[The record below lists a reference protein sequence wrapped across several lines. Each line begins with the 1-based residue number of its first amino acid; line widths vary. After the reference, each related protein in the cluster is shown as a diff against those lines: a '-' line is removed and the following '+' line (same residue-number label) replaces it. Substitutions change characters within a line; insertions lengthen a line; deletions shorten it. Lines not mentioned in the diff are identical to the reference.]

1 MYLEYEEESQLKKFK
16 FLIIFSVM
24 LIVLTGFNAFAKSEN
39 KMTYKMNLMED
50 AMYVDVKIETEHTGF
65 KFAIDVPKGAEVYD
79 VEGKSLRD
87 SFESG
92 TKYIFDFNGGD
103 KEVSYKIKDLP
114 KAFKRVDGFVFGLY
128 RAFNTHINSIDI
140 AFDSV
145 YYDKPELEIF
155 TSLDSAKIEK
165 SDDSIEISE
174 VDEPIDMAIG
184 VKYPKNEFVN
194 APYEDMDYEDYRND
208 ELMRMQITRIDR
220 PGISEVVLKG
230 LIAVALLAFLIV
242 GFLMTKNQR
251 FRNKF
256 RIKKKYEEKE
266 KSGKTFDINDIDEYI
281 YLIYQFYDIKE
292 DKIASYLG
300 VDEADKLVEEKLTSS
315 YEVLLKKG
323 YIEKEDSDY
332 SVALTK
338 KGRLKL
344 EEILIKKE
352 YLLSQD
358 NISDEEEK
366 FLRLFR

>member
-1 MYLEYEEESQLKKFK
+1 MKKFNILTVLVCALL
-16 FLIIFSVM
+16 LITS
-24 LIVLTGFNAFAKSEN
+24 TSRAQSEN

-87 SFESG
+87 SFLSG
-92 TKYIFDFNGGD
+92 TKYIFDFKGGD
-103 KEVSYKIKDLP
+103 KEVSYKIKGLP
-114 KAFKRVDGFVFGLY
+114 KAFKRADGFVFGLY
-128 RAFNTHINSIDI
+128 RSFNNIINAIDVY
-140 AFDSV
+140 FDSV
-145 YYDKPELEIF
+145 YYDKPNLTLHDSLSSVSTVFDSELGP
-155 TSLDSAKIEK
+155 TGLSKITA
-165 SDDSIEISE
+165 
-174 VDEPIDMAIG
+174 PIDLALS

-194 APYEDMDYEDYRND
+194 APYKDMDFEDYRNE
-208 ELMRMQITRIDR
+208 ELTRIQLKRIDK
-220 PGISEVVLKG
+220 PGISELVLKG
-230 LIAVALLAFLIV
+230 IIAIALLGFVIV

-256 RIKKKYEEKE
+256 RIKKKYEEE
-266 KSGKTFDINDIDEYI
+266 ERSGKTFDIKDIDEYI
-281 YLIYQFYDIKE
+281 YLVYQFYDIKE
-292 DKIASYLG
+292 DRLASYLG
-300 VDEADKLVEEKLTSS
+300 VDETDKLVEEKLNAS

-323 YIEKEDSDY
+323 YIEKENSDY

-352 YLLSQD
+352 YLLNKEST
-358 NISDEEEK
+358 NSDEEK

>member
-1 MYLEYEEESQLKKFK
+1 MKKFR
-16 FLIIFSVM
+16 FLTIFSV
-24 LIVLTGFNAFAKSEN
+24 IVIFMAGFNAQASSEN
-39 KMTYKMNLMED
+39 KMTYKMNLKED

-65 KFAIDVPKGAEVYD
+65 KFGIDVPDGAEVYD

-87 SFESG
+87 NFLSG

-103 KEVSYKIKDLP
+103 KEVSYKIKGLP
-114 KAFKRVDGFVFGLY
+114 KAFKRADGFVFGLY
-128 RAFNTHINSIDI
+128 RSFNTHVNDIDI
-140 AFDSV
+140 YFDSV
-145 YYDKPELEIF
+145 YYDEPDLRLYD
-155 TSLDSAKIEK
+155 SLSSFSTKFESKYGPMGLDNITA
-165 SDDSIEISE
+165 
-174 VDEPIDMAIG
+174 PIDVALS

-194 APYEDMDYEDYRND
+194 APYEDMDFEDYRND
-208 ELMRMQITRIDR
+208 ELTRMQITRIDK
-220 PGISEVVLKG
+220 PGIPELVLKG
-230 LIAVALLAFLIV
+230 LIAVALLAFIIV

-266 KSGKTFDINDIDEYI
+266 RSGKTFDIKDLDEYI
-281 YLIYQFYDIKE
+281 YLVYQFYDTKE
-292 DKIASYLG
+292 DKVASYLG
-300 VDEADKLVEEKLTSS
+300 VDETDKLVEEKLNAS
-315 YEVLLKKG
+315 YEMLLKKG

-352 YLLSQD
+352 YLLAQD
-358 NISDEEEK
+358 DISDEEEK

>member
-1 MYLEYEEESQLKKFK
+1 MKKFNILTVLVCALL
-16 FLIIFSVM
+16 LITS
-24 LIVLTGFNAFAKSEN
+24 TSHAQSEN

-87 SFESG
+87 SFLSG
-92 TKYIFDFNGGD
+92 AKYIFDFKGGD
-103 KEVSYKIKDLP
+103 KEVSYKIKGLP
-114 KAFKRVDGFVFGLY
+114 KAFKRADGFVFGLY
-128 RAFNTHINSIDI
+128 RSFNTHINTIDI

-145 YYDKPELEIF
+145 YYDEPVYELF
-155 TSLDSAKIEK
+155 TSKGLNATFENGKTGLY
-165 SDDSIEISE
+165 EI
-174 VDEPIDMAIG
+174 DEPIDIAIG
-184 VKYPKNEFVN
+184 IKYPKNEFVN
-194 APYEDMDYEDYRND
+194 APFEDMDYEDYRNE
-208 ELMRMQITRIDR
+208 ELTRMQISRIDK
-220 PGISEVVLKG
+220 PSVSELVLKG
-230 LIAVALLAFLIV
+230 LVAVALLAFLLV

-256 RIKKKYEEKE
+256 RIKKKYEEE
-266 KSGKTFDINDIDEYI
+266 ERSGKTFDIKDIDEYI
-281 YLIYQFYDIKE
+281 YLVYQFYDIKE
-292 DKIASYLG
+292 DRLASYLG
-300 VDEADKLVEEKLTSS
+300 VDETDKLVEEKLSNS

-352 YLLSQD
+352 YLLNKEST
-358 NISDEEEK
+358 NSDEEK

>member
-1 MYLEYEEESQLKKFK
+1 MKKFNILTVLVCALL
-16 FLIIFSVM
+16 LITS
-24 LIVLTGFNAFAKSEN
+24 TSHAQSEN

-65 KFAIDVPKGAEVYD
+65 KFAIEVPKGAEVYD

-87 SFESG
+87 SFLSG
-92 TKYIFDFNGGD
+92 TKYIFDFKGGD
-103 KEVSYKIKDLP
+103 KEVSYKIKGLP
-114 KAFKRVDGFVFGLY
+114 KAFKRADGFVFGLY
-128 RAFNTHINSIDI
+128 RSFNTHINSIDI
-140 AFDSV
+140 YFDSV
-145 YYDKPELEIF
+145 YYDEPDLRLYD
-155 TSLDSAKIEK
+155 SLSSFSTKFESEYGPMGLDKITA
-165 SDDSIEISE
+165 
-174 VDEPIDMAIG
+174 PIDLALS

-194 APYEDMDYEDYRND
+194 APFEDMDYEDYRND
-208 ELMRMQITRIDR
+208 ELTRMQISRIDK
-220 PGISEVVLKG
+220 PSVSELVLKG
-230 LIAVALLAFLIV
+230 LVAVALLAFLLV

-256 RIKKKYEEKE
+256 RIKKKYEEE
-266 KSGKTFDINDIDEYI
+266 ERSGKTFDIKDIDEYI
-281 YLIYQFYDIKE
+281 YLVYQFYDIKE
-292 DKIASYLG
+292 DRLASYLG
-300 VDEADKLVEEKLTSS
+300 VDETDKLVEEKLSNS

-352 YLLSQD
+352 YLLNKEST
-358 NISDEEEK
+358 NSDEEK

>member
-1 MYLEYEEESQLKKFK
+1 MKKFNILTVLVCALL
-16 FLIIFSVM
+16 LITS
-24 LIVLTGFNAFAKSEN
+24 TSYAKSEN

-87 SFESG
+87 SFLSG
-92 TKYIFDFNGGD
+92 TKYIFDFKGGD
-103 KEVSYKIKDLP
+103 KEVSYKIKGLP
-114 KAFKRVDGFVFGLY
+114 KAFKRADGFVFGLY
-128 RAFNTHINSIDI
+128 RSFNTHINTIDI
-140 AFDSV
+140 YFDSV
-145 YYDKPELEIF
+145 YYDEPDLRLYD
-155 TSLDSAKIEK
+155 SLSSFSTKFESEYGPMGLDKITA
-165 SDDSIEISE
+165 
-174 VDEPIDMAIG
+174 PIDLALS

-208 ELMRMQITRIDR
+208 ELTRMQIRRIDK
-220 PGISEVVLKG
+220 PSVSELVLKG
-230 LIAVALLAFLIV
+230 LVAVALLAFLLV

-266 KSGKTFDINDIDEYI
+266 RSGKTFDIKDIDEYI
-281 YLIYQFYDIKE
+281 YLVYQFYDIKE
-292 DKIASYLG
+292 DRLASYLG
-300 VDEADKLVEEKLTSS
+300 VDETDKLVEEKLTNS

-352 YLLSQD
+352 YLLNKEST
-358 NISDEEEK
+358 NSDEEK

>member
-1 MYLEYEEESQLKKFK
+1 MKKFK

-87 SFESG
+87 NFLSG

-103 KEVSYKIKDLP
+103 KEVSYKIKGLP
-114 KAFKRVDGFVFGLY
+114 KAFKRADGFVFGLY

-140 AFDSV
+140 AFESV
-145 YYDKPELEIF
+145 YYDEPDLRLYD
-155 TSLDSAKIEK
+155 SLSSFSTKFDSKYGPMGLDNITA
-165 SDDSIEISE
+165 
-174 VDEPIDMAIG
+174 PIDVALS

-230 LIAVALLAFLIV
+230 LIAAALLAFLIV

-300 VDEADKLVEEKLTSS
+300 VEEADKLVEEKLTSS

>member
-1 MYLEYEEESQLKKFK
+1 MKKFNILTVLVCALL
-16 FLIIFSVM
+16 LITS
-24 LIVLTGFNAFAKSEN
+24 TSHAQSEN

-87 SFESG
+87 SFLSG
-92 TKYIFDFNGGD
+92 TKYIFDFKGGD
-103 KEVSYKIKDLP
+103 KEVSYKIKGLP
-114 KAFKRVDGFVFGLY
+114 KAFKRADGFVFGLY
-128 RAFNTHINSIDI
+128 RSFNTHINSIDI
-140 AFDSV
+140 YFDSV
-145 YYDKPELEIF
+145 YYDEPDLRLYD
-155 TSLDSAKIEK
+155 SLSSFSTKFESEYGPMGLDKITA
-165 SDDSIEISE
+165 
-174 VDEPIDMAIG
+174 PIDLALS

-208 ELMRMQITRIDR
+208 ELTRMQITRIDK
-220 PGISEVVLKG
+220 PSVSELVLKG
-230 LIAVALLAFLIV
+230 LVAVALLAFLLV

-256 RIKKKYEEKE
+256 RIKKKYEEE
-266 KSGKTFDINDIDEYI
+266 ERSGKTFDIKDIDEYI
-281 YLIYQFYDIKE
+281 YLVYQFYDIKE
-292 DKIASYLG
+292 DRLASYLG
-300 VDEADKLVEEKLTSS
+300 VDETDKLVEEKLSNS
-315 YEVLLKKG
+315 YELLLKKG

-352 YLLSQD
+352 YLLNKEST
-358 NISDEEEK
+358 NSDEEK

>member
-1 MYLEYEEESQLKKFK
+1 MKKFNILTVLVCALL
-16 FLIIFSVM
+16 LITS
-24 LIVLTGFNAFAKSEN
+24 TSHAQSEN

-87 SFESG
+87 SFLSG
-92 TKYIFDFNGGD
+92 TKYIFDFKGGD
-103 KEVSYKIKDLP
+103 KEVSYKIKGLP
-114 KAFKRVDGFVFGLY
+114 KAFKRADGFVFGLY
-128 RAFNTHINSIDI
+128 RSFNTHINSIDI
-140 AFDSV
+140 YFDSV
-145 YYDKPELEIF
+145 YYDEPDLRLYD
-155 TSLDSAKIEK
+155 SLSSFSTKFESEYGPMGLDKITA
-165 SDDSIEISE
+165 
-174 VDEPIDMAIG
+174 PIDLALS

-208 ELMRMQITRIDR
+208 ELTRMQIRRIDK
-220 PGISEVVLKG
+220 PSVSELVLKG
-230 LIAVALLAFLIV
+230 LVAVALLAFLLV

-256 RIKKKYEEKE
+256 RIKKKYEEE
-266 KSGKTFDINDIDEYI
+266 ERSGKTFDIKDIDEYI
-281 YLIYQFYDIKE
+281 YLVYQFYDIKE
-292 DKIASYLG
+292 DRLASYLG
-300 VDEADKLVEEKLTSS
+300 VDETDKLVEEKLSNS

-352 YLLSQD
+352 YLLNKEST
-358 NISDEEEK
+358 NSDEEK